1 MKRIFWLWIVWMFS
15 LCIPIDAQNDASIP
29 ENAMITSQNADQIIE
44 LMLIGNDGVLD
55 SQTGELIYPL
65 QGYEWVGLAY
75 SPDGNLLATGAGS
88 TIFIWDTKTK
98 LLLKQFEGANIN
110 HLLFSP
116 TGNMLMS
123 GGDKIQVWDV
133 ETGEILQSMDIFAV
147 SLAFSPDGQTLV
159 IGGRDIVYVFDV
171 NKWISW
177 EIYLNEVFRGSLS
190 SVAVSPDGQF
200 LLITASES
208 GGSENNYIWD
218 FATLEF
224 SHLLRGYVDSIHS
237 AVYSPNGLWVAGGA
251 TDGKIYIWD
260 VETGEMVYTLGDAEI
275 DEMPNTVADIL
286 GPIGSVAYSPD
297 GHLIILGNDDGTIE
311 VWDVDARELVNI
323 LHGHTDG
330 LTTVLFSPDGWFI
343 ASASVDGTVRI
354 WGVPNNE

>member
-1 MKRIFWLWIVWMFS
+1 MKKTFWLWIVWMFL
-15 LCIPIDAQNDASIP
+15 LCTPIDAQNDATIS
-29 ENAMITSQNADQIIE
+29 ENVMITPENADQIIE
-44 LMLIGNDGVLD
+44 LILIGNEGVLD
-55 SQTGELIYPL
+55 FQSGELIYPL
-65 QGYEWVGLAY
+65 QGYSWVGVAY
-75 SPDGNLLATGAGS
+75 SPDGNMLATGAGS

-116 TGNMLMS
+116 TGNMLVS
-123 GGDKIQVWDV
+123 GGDKTQVWDV
-133 ETGEILQSMDIFAV
+133 ETGQIVQSMDILAV

-159 IGGRDIVYVFDV
+159 IGGRDIAYLFDV

-200 LLITASES
+200 LLVTTAES

-218 FATLEF
+218 FATLQF

-237 AVYSPNGLWVAGGA
+237 AVYSPDGLWVAGGA

-260 VETGEMVYTLGDAEI
+260 VTTGEMAYTLGDAEI
-275 DEMPNTVADIL
+275 DEMPNTLADIS
-286 GPIGSVAYSPD
+286 IGSVAYSPD

-311 VWDVDARELVNI
+311 VWDIQARQMVN
-323 LHGHTDG
+323 LLQGHLDG
-330 LTTVLFSPDGWFI
+330 LTTVLFSPDGGEI
-343 ASASVDGTVRI
+343 ATASMDGTVGI
-354 WGVPNNE
+354 WGVLNNQ